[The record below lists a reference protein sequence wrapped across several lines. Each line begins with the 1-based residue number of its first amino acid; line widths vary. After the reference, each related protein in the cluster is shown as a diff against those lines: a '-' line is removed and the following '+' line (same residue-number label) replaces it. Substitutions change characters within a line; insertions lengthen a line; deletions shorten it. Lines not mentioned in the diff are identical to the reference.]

1 MRKSRFTT
9 DSRARPRTWC
19 SAPPRTRSIVAGGVR
34 GYVLRASLVPV
45 DLHGPT
51 PREVSYRGLRAR
63 VMRSTRSEA
72 PTEVSQIAT

>member
-1 MRKSRFTT
+1 MRKSRFTA

-51 PREVSYRGLRAR
+51 PRSSATTGFAPALCGALVAR
-63 VMRSTRSEA
+63 RRRK
-72 PTEVSQIAT
+72 